1 MSSAIELQPIEM
13 RKLRNYIRST
23 VTKSLKAIRQH
34 NPNIKFDKTNGY
46 REYFIGETFKRYLV
60 PISIT
65 NETNCKS
72 IIILIFSF

>member
-46 REYFIGETFKRYLV
+46 REYFIGETFKRY
-60 PISIT
+60 
-65 NETNCKS
+65 
-72 IIILIFSF
+72 